1 MSRCVGVI
9 PWVLF
14 LILTSCGSVRE
25 ETRPVHR
32 SEANASTVVIRE
44 RPGRPHVP
52 VTEAQFREAMRWL
65 LRDVPLLHRSGALS
79 PRLQVVPAVGASF
92 EQFQLALVNE
102 YRAWC
107 GRRHAPG
114 DCLELLR
121 DGPCLDGTDRY
132 MVAFDIALGAR
143 WDGFTEE
150 LRGMAD
156 PTVVRVVLL
165 GAMVSYMALLAFP
178 ELATK
183 GVAAALTVALAAWLG
198 VETVWNLVA
207 GWIQMV
213 READAA
219 TTFAQLRMAGERYGR
234 AIGAQTA
241 RILVMV
247 VATTISE
254 GGFVTKLLNLPGAAQ
269 ASAALVADTSGMRL
283 ATVGGVSSVAV
294 AEGVLTV
301 EFASA
306 AMAASNGGHGA
317 SFQALPRPEQSREPT
332 NLKLKLKFKEGWTE
346 EQRAAARAKVEVLNK
361 VEDKVVVKAPRRAG
375 TRAGAKFRAKG
386 EQVPE
391 GCDVDHC
398 VDLQLNGKDALENL
412 WPLDSSVNRSLGAQ
426 IQQAI
431 KQLPEGTP
439 VGAIT
444 IE

>member
-1 MSRCVGVI
+1 
-9 PWVLF
+9 
-14 LILTSCGSVRE
+14 
-25 ETRPVHR
+25 
-32 SEANASTVVIRE
+32 
-44 RPGRPHVP
+44 
-52 VTEAQFREAMRWL
+52 
-65 LRDVPLLHRSGALS
+65 
-79 PRLQVVPAVGASF
+79 
-92 EQFQLALVNE
+92 
-102 YRAWC
+102 
-107 GRRHAPG
+107 
-114 DCLELLR
+114 
-121 DGPCLDGTDRY
+121 

-156 PTVVRVVLL
+156 PALVRVVLL

-213 READAA
+213 READAS

-247 VATTISE
+247 VTTAISE
-254 GGFVTKLLNLPGAAQ
+254 GGFVPKLLNLPGAAH
-269 ASAALVADTSGMRL
+269 ASAALVADTGGMRL

-301 EFASA
+301 
-306 AMAASNGGHGA
+306 AMAASNDGHGA

-332 NLKLKLKFKEGWTE
+332 NLKLKFKEGWTE
-346 EQRAAARAKVEVLNK
+346 EQRAAARAKVEALNK

-431 KQLPEGTP
+431 KELPQGTP
-439 VGAIT
+439 VGTIT

>member
-1 MSRCVGVI
+1 MSRFVGVV

-14 LILTSCGSVRE
+14 LVLTSCGTVLE

-32 SEANASTVVIRE
+32 SEENASTVVIRE

-65 LRDVPLLHRSGALS
+65 LRDVPLLQRSGALPS
-79 PRLQVVPAVGASF
+79 RLQVVPAVGTSF
-92 EQFQLALVNE
+92 DQFQLALVNE

-156 PTVVRVVLL
+156 PALVRVVLL

-213 READAA
+213 READAS

-247 VATTISE
+247 VTTAISE
-254 GGFVTKLLNLPGAAQ
+254 GGFVPKLLNLPGAAH
-269 ASAALVADTSGMRL
+269 ASAALVADTGGMRL

-301 EFASA
+301 
-306 AMAASNGGHGA
+306 AMAASNDGHGA

-332 NLKLKLKFKEGWTE
+332 NLKLKFKEGWTE
-346 EQRAAARAKVEVLNK
+346 EQRAAARAKVEALNK

-431 KQLPEGTP
+431 KELPQGTP
-439 VGAIT
+439 VGTIT